1 MKDVPGGTLSFT
13 VASDT
18 IGGDSAGYNVSLI
31 GNSGGPTAYYWYA
44 QLSRSKVQNNDVWK
58 AHQRAYKKYF
68 ARTRKGTM
76 SKGAF
81 EVWSRKMETLRDDA
95 LMEYDRAQSEEERQ
109 RIVDEVTQ
117 KLNKL

>member
-1 MKDVPGGTLSFT
+1 MVKEQITSETLFH
-13 VASDT
+13 
-18 IGGDSAGYNVSLI
+18 
-31 GNSGGPTAYYWYA
+31 
-44 QLSRSKVQNNDVWK
+44 RSYFESTRKGS
-58 AHQRAYKKYF
+58 YKKYF

-76 SKGAF
+76 SKGVF

-95 LMEYDRAQSEEERQ
+95 LKEYDRAQSEEERQ